1 MVSSIP
7 PPVTTPAPVRVA
19 EATPIPPV
27 RPVRKPVIVPV
38 VPSRAP
44 EEVVSAG
51 QGNLIPDRKPVPA
64 LKGSAEGDRRVTVTT
79 EKAAEK
85 AAVKAAVK
93 AAMQPRTF
101 SVAAISAEP
110 IRTIKPDAA
119 PVAPANP
126 TPLSPTIAAAPPVAK
141 TPPFAK
147 TPPAEMTGNT
157 EKSDSL
163 GINRGVPFG
172 DELGITRGIAGGG
185 AGINRG
191 AGGNGGLGRGLGA
204 NSYQPGTPRFTL
216 ARPARSDDGPP
227 IHIVYVIDISGSME
241 EGGKILRVRD
251 AMEKALSELRNED
264 YFNIVF
270 FSDRAT
276 LFAPTMR
283 PATAS
288 NVSAG
293 VLSVGVNE
301 PNGATN
307 LSAALDLALEQP
319 EITHIFVMSDGE
331 PTEGVTDFSAILA
344 LARQRNRHNARILTL
359 ALGQGERFKGMA
371 LLRDLAEENR
381 GIFHYID
388 LRKR

>member
-1 MVSSIP
+1 
-7 PPVTTPAPVRVA
+7 
-19 EATPIPPV
+19 
-27 RPVRKPVIVPV
+27 
-38 VPSRAP
+38 
-44 EEVVSAG
+44 
-51 QGNLIPDRKPVPA
+51 
-64 LKGSAEGDRRVTVTT
+64 
-79 EKAAEK
+79 
-85 AAVKAAVK
+85 
-93 AAMQPRTF
+93 
-101 SVAAISAEP
+101 
-110 IRTIKPDAA
+110 
-119 PVAPANP
+119 
-126 TPLSPTIAAAPPVAK
+126 
-141 TPPFAK
+141 
-147 TPPAEMTGNT
+147 MTGNT

-307 LSAALDLALEQP
+307 LSAALDLALE
-319 EITHIFVMSDGE
+319 
-331 PTEGVTDFSAILA
+331 LA
-344 LARQRNRHNARILTL
+344 EQRLPDARDEVQLGGPHQLEVLEQLRRQRRKSVLVAEDKAERVHVGAARFLDPVPDKVETGFGDLGRRFAGQAFAQQQRHGGRERNLIPRLCARNRVRAHPHLERTPQIVAHPRHAARAKRLDAHGFDGVEHRARDNGL
-359 ALGQGERFKGMA
+359 RRGAVMGGRVMMPQAQGKAIGKA
-371 LLRDLAEENR
+371 ISKAI
-381 GIFHYID
+381 G
-388 LRKR
+388 